1 VVPSTTLELLQGQ
14 DESLT
19 AAKEAIAHIGRRL
32 ARGETQKLKHEGILF
47 SHQEVELAA
56 PLPNPPHL
64 LSIGLNYR
72 AHAEETGNEI
82 PLYPTVFTKEG
93 TVIGPGEPIVVPG
106 TVKEPD
112 YEVELAFIM
121 SRPATRVS
129 KQDALDYVAGY
140 MTFNDVSARDIQGRV
155 SQWTVGKSVDTFSAM
170 GPFIVLTDEV
180 PDPQTLRLS
189 TRIGDKTLQDSTT
202 ADMIFSVADIIA
214 YISQFMTLEPGT
226 VVTTGT
232 PSGVGAR
239 QNPPRFL
246 QPGDTVTVE
255 IEKLG
260 SLSNPVRAGD

>member
-1 VVPSTTLELLQGQ
+1 MNKVSSIIVTVIFFLGAASLEATRLVTYKFRGQTRAGVWLEEGIIDLNRAYEHLLKDQGKPRAKARAEAVVPSTTLELLQGQ

-82 PLYPTVFTKEG
+82 PLFPTVFTKEG

-140 MTFNDVSARDIQGRV
+140 MTFKDVSARDIQGRV
-155 SQWTVGKSVDTFSAM
+155 SQWTVG
-170 GPFIVLTDEV
+170 
-180 PDPQTLRLS
+180 
-189 TRIGDKTLQDSTT
+189 
-202 ADMIFSVADIIA
+202 
-214 YISQFMTLEPGT
+214 
-226 VVTTGT
+226 
-232 PSGVGAR
+232 
-239 QNPPRFL
+239 
-246 QPGDTVTVE
+246 
-255 IEKLG
+255 
-260 SLSNPVRAGD
+260 

>member
-1 VVPSTTLELLQGQ
+1 
-14 DESLT
+14 
-19 AAKEAIAHIGRRL
+19 
-32 ARGETQKLKHEGILF
+32 
-47 SHQEVELAA
+47 
-56 PLPNPPHL
+56 
-64 LSIGLNYR
+64 LNYR

-82 PLYPTVFTKEG
+82 PLFPTVFTKEG

-170 GPFIVLTDEV
+170 GPFIVLADEV

-189 TRIGDKTLQDSTT
+189 TRIGGKTLQDSTT
-202 ADMIFSVADIIA
+202 ADMIFTVADIIA

-239 QNPPRFL
+239 RTPPRFL
-246 QPGDTVTVE
+246 QPGDTATVE

-260 SLSNPVRAGD
+260 SLSNPVQAGD